1 MTSRSGGSFTI
12 LTRSWTRWWRAGSR
26 SPIRGCSPDTAG
38 RRAGNGMFPATNCS
52 ATVSYTHL
60 DVYKRQSLWR
70 SCIPSSS
77 TFCATRQMTFT
88 TDGFP
93 FMCAV
98 CSMSLRT
105 SVKMCIR
112 DRPYAGLPAQPG
124 GHRPFPDL
132 WPPAFHVR
140 PLSLIHIFSTYTSYL
155 YIGHIYEKARNYRKA
170 YESYLLAKDALE
182 LNREEYVNELSKDLL
197 WVKLHIDSFCYSAE
211 LEDYYS
217 CYLAT
222 DEFSRA
228 FVNSEF
234 RLAVANIII
243 SLHHGRTDEAK
254 RSLAIAK
261 EICEPHYRG
270 KLHSILA
277 KHKYYESLNA
287 TPESITFVKSI
298 QI

>member
-1 MTSRSGGSFTI
+1 
-12 LTRSWTRWWRAGSR
+12 
-26 SPIRGCSPDTAG
+26 
-38 RRAGNGMFPATNCS
+38 
-52 ATVSYTHL
+52 
-60 DVYKRQSLWR
+60 
-70 SCIPSSS
+70 
-77 TFCATRQMTFT
+77 
-88 TDGFP
+88 
-93 FMCAV
+93 
-98 CSMSLRT
+98 
-105 SVKMCIR
+105 MCIR
-112 DRPYAGLPAQPG
+112 
-124 GHRPFPDL
+124 
-132 WPPAFHVR
+132 
-140 PLSLIHIFSTYTSYL
+140 
-155 YIGHIYEKARNYRKA
+155 YR
-170 YESYLLAKDALE
+170 
-182 LNREEYVNELSKDLL
+182 
-197 WVKLHIDSFCYSAE
+197 HIDSFCYSAE

>member
-1 MTSRSGGSFTI
+1 MSKIDEFEQKIIKHGMTDEDFLEYGKLLKRV
-12 LTRSWTRWWRAGSR
+12 
-26 SPIRGCSPDTAG
+26 RG
-38 RRAGNGMFPATNCS
+38 N
-52 ATVSYTHL
+52 L
-60 DVYKRQSLWR
+60 LKRQH
-70 SCIPSSS
+70 CY
-77 TFCATRQMTFT
+77 T
-88 TDGFP
+88 TAIQFSDEYAEQAVKLIQYGLENFEDG
-93 FMCAV
+93 
-98 CSMSLRT
+98 
-105 SVKMCIR
+105 
-112 DRPYAGLPAQPG
+112 
-124 GHRPFPDL
+124 
-132 WPPAFHVR
+132 W
-140 PLSLIHIFSTYTSYL
+140 FSTYTSYL

-261 EICEPHYRG
+261 
-270 KLHSILA
+270 
-277 KHKYYESLNA
+277 
-287 TPESITFVKSI
+287 
-298 QI
+298 

>member
-1 MTSRSGGSFTI
+1 MSKIDEFEQKIIKHGMTDEDFLEYGKLLKRV
-12 LTRSWTRWWRAGSR
+12 
-26 SPIRGCSPDTAG
+26 RG
-38 RRAGNGMFPATNCS
+38 N
-52 ATVSYTHL
+52 L
-60 DVYKRQSLWR
+60 LKRQH
-70 SCIPSSS
+70 CY
-77 TFCATRQMTFT
+77 T
-88 TDGFP
+88 TAIQFSDEYAEQAVKLIQYGLENFEDG
-93 FMCAV
+93 
-98 CSMSLRT
+98 
-105 SVKMCIR
+105 
-112 DRPYAGLPAQPG
+112 
-124 GHRPFPDL
+124 
-132 WPPAFHVR
+132 W
-140 PLSLIHIFSTYTSYL
+140 FSTYTSYL
-155 YIGHIYEKARNYRKA
+155 YIGHIYEKQEIIERLTNPICQR
-170 YESYLLAKDALE
+170 SALE
-182 LNREEYVNELSKDLL
+182 LNREEYVNELTKDLL
-197 WVKLHIDSFCYSAE
+197 WDETHIDSFCYSAE